1 LLRYTCHLDMWLY
14 SMPRLRMAQ
23 KYLAKLAT
31 FGTGIECA
39 KYFTHDGNYVI
50 YEQGRIH
57 DVNFPEGI
65 YIVDIEGSNP
75 ILLSP
80 SDGHPSLSPD
90 GLKIAFRSNRED
102 FLNHDLYEMNI
113 DGTDQVR
120 LTDSTSFD
128 QWPIYQ
134 PVQR

>member
-1 LLRYTCHLDMWLY
+1 MNSDGTD
-14 SMPRLRMAQ
+14 Q
-23 KYLAKLAT
+23 KYLAKLVT
-31 FGTGIECA
+31 LLGGNGSECA

-50 YEQGRIH
+50 YEQRDIF
-57 DVNFPEGI
+57 DINSPEGI

-80 SDGHPSLSPD
+80 SDRHPSISPD
-90 GLKIAFRSNRED
+90 GLKIACSKRED
-102 FLNHDLYEMNI
+102 PGNYALSDLYEMNI
-113 DGTDQVR
+113 DGTEWVR